1 MGNVGGSQSIGKSS
15 SRPSKRE
22 SMTDLEKVEKKS
34 GKIAVSGRYHRYPKV
49 MSQDYEVVDK
59 TLGSGMNGEVKMA
72 VSKQSPSGQKYA
84 MKAFKFSN
92 IAADKK
98 KLLESEV
105 EVFLCM
111 DHPHVTRLY
120 DVYEES
126 GFLYL
131 IMECMEG
138 GELFDRVIELK
149 TFKEKDAAETVHQ
162 MLLAVNYIHSHGI
175 VHRDLKLENFLYDR
189 KGSDHIKLIDFGFSK
204 MWDPNVKMQAS
215 CGTLAYVAP
224 EVLEKSYTSK
234 CDLWSLGVITF
245 ILLAGYM
252 PFSGSDAQQTRNIT
266 AGKFT
271 MKPERWDKV
280 SAEGREF
287 TLGLMQKDPA
297 KRLSAEGALAHR
309 WVKNRDHTKYE
320 IDHGVADSLR
330 AFGKTTKFRRCCM
343 SMMAWSLSNEERA
356 EVRQAFI
363 AMDENKKGTIT
374 LLELKKVLQDK
385 FHVPND
391 EIQSI
396 FQALDQ
402 NHDDEIHYSDF
413 LAAMVGARINMHDDH
428 LKSAFR
434 KFDVDNSGYITKE
447 NLREVLG
454 DTYEGESVDTL
465 LAEAD
470 LLKDGRISY
479 QEFVSYLTGQA
490 MESHAAAAAAKIVD
504 KELKKSGGGD
514 TSGNSGLRGKLMPR
528 FR

>member
-149 TFKEKDAAETVHQ
+149 TFKEKDGSVA
-162 MLLAVNYIHSHGI
+162 
-175 VHRDLKLENFLYDR
+175 DFLYDR

-297 KRLSAEGALAHR
+297 KRLSSR
-309 WVKNRDHTKYE
+309 NR
-320 IDHGVADSLR
+320 
-330 AFGKTTKFRRCCM
+330 C
-343 SMMAWSLSNEERA
+343 LST
-356 EVRQAFI
+356 Q
-363 AMDENKKGTIT
+363 MG
-374 LLELKKVLQDK
+374 
-385 FHVPND
+385 
-391 EIQSI
+391 
-396 FQALDQ
+396 
-402 NHDDEIHYSDF
+402 
-413 LAAMVGARINMHDDH
+413 
-428 LKSAFR
+428 
-434 KFDVDNSGYITKE
+434 
-447 NLREVLG
+447 
-454 DTYEGESVDTL
+454 
-465 LAEAD
+465 
-470 LLKDGRISY
+470 
-479 QEFVSYLTGQA
+479 QE
-490 MESHAAAAAAKIVD
+490 
-504 KELKKSGGGD
+504 
-514 TSGNSGLRGKLMPR
+514 
-528 FR
+528 